1 MLVLLGTYC
10 LLSMGIVSENNC
22 NEWHEKEKGKG
33 KESRVEYKA
42 QEVFGERWKDK
53 GLISAKGR
61 LML

>member
-1 MLVLLGTYC
+1 
-10 LLSMGIVSENNC
+10 MGIVSENNC
-22 NEWHEKEKGKG
+22 NEWHEKEEGKG

-42 QEVFGERWKDK
+42 QEVSGERWKDK